1 MNILIIGSSN
11 AIKKLFQDKFK
22 GNNINYISF
31 RESWASE
38 KNNRYDIIVVSGFH
52 FSITSL
58 ALNSLN
64 EYVSKY
70 IDYLNNLSERCEK
83 LYLVSTD
90 LKIEFSISRVVYFYY
105 IHLKKILLKN
115 KKIKILSF

>member
-38 KNNRYDIIVVSGFH
+38 KNNSM
-52 FSITSL
+52 
-58 ALNSLN
+58 
-64 EYVSKY
+64 
-70 IDYLNNLSERCEK
+70 
-83 LYLVSTD
+83 
-90 LKIEFSISRVVYFYY
+90 
-105 IHLKKILLKN
+105 ILLWF
-115 KKIKILSF
+115 LGFTSVSQV